1 MKVLFISNLFPPHFI
16 GGYEIACKDTYELL
30 LENNI
35 ESVVLT
41 SDYFNND
48 SVSIELKE
56 SEKSVYRILKIHT
69 DYKSFQNTM
78 DYNFVDRYNQIQI
91 SDFVKSYNPDIIYC
105 WNIYGLGTRFLTIIN
120 KNRIVFH
127 IMDLSLFTYDYS
139 FRKWLKS
146 FLLPNRNRTTR
157 LVKHLKNTI
166 FVSNFVANKFSNYHI
181 PNQTVIY
188 PFLKNMPSDYLKI
201 NYNKK
206 AFLNGVYLGQIESQK
221 GILEL
226 CVILKEINLMFP
238 NTKIFLDV
246 YYGSSLFDLDN
257 LIKTNFDFIT
267 IYKGVPRE
275 EIFSKL
281 KDYDLGFFPSIWEE
295 PFGIA
300 QIELMAIGLPVFS
313 SGRGGSKEVLNKY
326 NSFEFRDFDHL
337 KKLILE
343 FFDDDST
350 LVQKIGQKAQRD
362 ILLNHN
368 SDNYLRH
375 LLTFFQKVIIS
386 G

>member
-1 MKVLFISNLFPPHFI
+1 
-16 GGYEIACKDTYELL
+16 
-30 LENNI
+30 
-35 ESVVLT
+35 
-41 SDYFNND
+41 
-48 SVSIELKE
+48 
-56 SEKSVYRILKIHT
+56 
-69 DYKSFQNTM
+69 
-78 DYNFVDRYNQIQI
+78 
-91 SDFVKSYNPDIIYC
+91 
-105 WNIYGLGTRFLTIIN
+105 
-120 KNRIVFH
+120 
-127 IMDLSLFTYDYS
+127 MDLSLFTYDYS

-246 YYGSSLFDLDN
+246 YYWSSLFGLDN
-257 LIKTNFDFIT
+257 FIKTNFDFIT

-313 SGRGGSKEVLNKY
+313 SG
-326 NSFEFRDFDHL
+326 
-337 KKLILE
+337 
-343 FFDDDST
+343 
-350 LVQKIGQKAQRD
+350 
-362 ILLNHN
+362 
-368 SDNYLRH
+368 
-375 LLTFFQKVIIS
+375 
-386 G
+386 